1 MKFIMHITWS
11 IYQATSFMSIQS
23 HEIHIMADFITWLQL
38 FSLILEVGQMRF
50 HKFSL
55 ILEVGQMTQVMCF
68 TDSQGPF
75 F

>member
-11 IYQATSFMSIQS
+11 IYQTTSFMSIQS

-50 HKFSL
+50 H
-55 ILEVGQMTQVMCF
+55 
-68 TDSQGPF
+68 
-75 F
+75 

>member
-11 IYQATSFMSIQS
+11 IYQASSYMSIQS

-38 FSLILEVGQMRF
+38 FSLILEVGQM
-50 HKFSL
+50 
-55 ILEVGQMTQVMCF
+55 TQVMCF